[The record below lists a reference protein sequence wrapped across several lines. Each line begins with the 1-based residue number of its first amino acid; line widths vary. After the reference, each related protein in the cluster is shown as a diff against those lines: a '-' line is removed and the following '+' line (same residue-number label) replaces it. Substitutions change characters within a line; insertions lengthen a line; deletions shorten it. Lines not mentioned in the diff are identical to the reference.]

1 MKKPIGIRDV
11 AAHAGVSVGTV
22 SNVINHRPT
31 VTQANLERVHA
42 SMAELG
48 FVRNDLARQL
58 RMGGGTTIGLVVL
71 NVANPFF
78 ADLAHA
84 LEAEAEI
91 NDHTIILG
99 SSDQDPAREDRYID
113 LFEEQRVRGMLI
125 APLDGITPRLARLR
139 SRGVPV
145 VLFDSTIDPEL
156 FCSVTLDGTAG
167 GYMATRHLIDT
178 GRRRILFAGGPLPQV
193 AERLAGASQA
203 ARESGSTALSLME
216 TDDLTVAEGRAV
228 GDHILGLAR
237 GDRPDAVFA
246 ANDLLAVGILQSL
259 ILATDLNVPE
269 DIAIIGYD
277 DIDFA
282 ASTIV
287 PLSTIRQPRE
297 LIAREALR
305 LMEEEADSSSEH
317 VHARYLCTPELVV
330 RESTRPLARA

>member
-84 LEAEAEI
+84 LSRRKRRSTTTRSSSGRATRIPHTRRSLHRSIRRAASAG
-91 NDHTIILG
+91 NADCSAGRDHP
-99 SSDQDPAREDRYID
+99 SAR
-113 LFEEQRVRGMLI
+113 
-125 APLDGITPRLARLR
+125 PLE
-139 SRGVPV
+139 VPWSPGRA
-145 VLFDSTIDPEL
+145 LFDSTIDPEL

-269 DIAIIGYD
+269 DIGHHRVRRHRLRGID
-277 DIDFA
+277 DRA
-282 ASTIV
+282 AVDYPSTAGAHR
-287 PLSTIRQPRE
+287 S
-297 LIAREALR
+297 
-305 LMEEEADSSSEH
+305 
-317 VHARYLCTPELVV
+317 
-330 RESTRPLARA
+330 